1 MASKLAIKCRA
12 AGGVLLLALVVF
24 LAAMASACGG
34 GGPEEPLV
42 LLTPASADESA
53 IVDAIVAAVNGLNA
67 RDPVLLREHVTDS
80 FVTRQPGQ
88 TFEQAVESAPDS
100 FRIEGL
106 RILKIEM
113 DKDEAAALVT
123 RTIDG
128 ELVPETV
135 FLVRQEGRWLLDRVT
150 LPQTPEEGS

>member
-1 MASKLAIKCRA
+1 VASKLAIKWRA
-12 AGGVLLLALVVF
+12 VGGGLLLALLV
-24 LAAMASACGG
+24 LSSAIAWACGD

-67 RDPVLLREHVTDS
+67 RDPVLLGEHVTDS
-80 FVTRQPGQ
+80 FITRQPGQ
-88 TFEQAVESAPDS
+88 TFEQAVENAPDS
-100 FRIEGL
+100 FRIDGL
-106 RILKIEM
+106 RILKIEI

-150 LPQTPEEGS
+150 LAQTAEQAS